1 MGDRATCGMSSKMA
15 NPAGVFARIVCGVDG
30 SDESAEA
37 VRQATRL
44 AIGSVHIVACMDVP
58 AATHAGAVSGQ
69 LVEQLQ
75 VEADEALARARSV
88 ARSPTTSQ
96 QVAGLP
102 AETLLTLLEQEDA
115 TLVAVGSKGTSR
127 AAGVLFGSVTTRL
140 LHDAP
145 CSVLV
150 ARRSPLPGEFP
161 QRIVVGVDG
170 SRESVVAV
178 AVAVALGRR
187 FGADVRPIVAIGDRR
202 PQPDLERVRGITDTV
217 IVDPGTPVTAL
228 TEASSS
234 VDLVVVGSRGLHGI
248 PSIGSV
254 SERVAHNALC
264 SVIVVRPHTT

>member
-1 MGDRATCGMSSKMA
+1 MP
-15 NPAGVFARIVCGVDG
+15 NPARVFARILCGVDG

-44 AIGSVHIVACMDVP
+44 ASGPVHLVACMDVP

-75 VEADEALARARSV
+75 VEGDDALARARSV

-96 QVAGLP
+96 QVAGVP
-102 AETLLTLLEQEDA
+102 AETLLTLLERTDA
-115 TLVAVGSKGTSR
+115 TLAAVGSKGTAR

-161 QRIVVGVDG
+161 QRIVAGVDG
-170 SRESVVAV
+170 SPES
-178 AVAVALGRR
+178 ALAFATAAELGDR
-187 FGADVRPIVAIGDRR
+187 FGADVRPIVATGDRKQ
-202 PQPDLERVRGITDTV
+202 QPDLDRVYGIADTV
-217 IVDPGTPVTAL
+217 IVHPEKPVTAL
-228 TEASSS
+228 TKASSS
-234 VDLVVVGSRGLHGI
+234 ADLVVVGSRGLHGI
-248 PSIGSV
+248 RSIGSV
-254 SERVAHNALC
+254 SERIAHNALC
-264 SVIVVRPHTT
+264 SVIVVRPPTT